1 MRRTINVGHRG
12 ARFTLVIV
20 ITIAAA
26 GAFGKPGALLQQV
39 FLWPTLKQTQ
49 PEGEWRRSGS
59 LGLVTQLSACLP
71 CSDVAGPLGRA
82 HFLLCQ
88 TSCTTPCCALP
99 SVHLGLFLGHLLWQG
114 LTARELVEGPPVPS
128 APPSLPPTLPLP
140 APVSSGSH
148 SPPRSSLRAWGPQAQ
163 CKRHVSSQLVTV
175 LTASVDALSS
185 LPLGYKI
192 AFPLSS
198 CISPPRPTPPPL
210 SLWKWGSGTVTQR
223 KAGSLT
229 PRRWQPPAVAL
240 T

>member
-1 MRRTINVGHRG
+1 MEAEWLSGAGHTAQRVSPLLRCGRPIRQSSFFSLPNIMHHPLLRSSLCPPGPVSRTS
-12 ARFTLVIV
+12 AM
-20 ITIAAA
+20 A
-26 GAFGKPGALLQQV
+26 GADGPGACGR
-39 FLWPTLKQTQ
+39 TTC
-49 PEGEWRRSGS
+49 S
-59 LGLVTQLSACLP
+59 LGSP
-71 CSDVAGPLGRA
+71 
-82 HFLLCQ
+82 H
-88 TSCTTPCCALP
+88 
-99 SVHLGLFLGHLLWQG
+99 
-114 LTARELVEGPPVPS
+114 
-128 APPSLPPTLPLP
+128 LPPTLPLP

>member
-1 MRRTINVGHRG
+1 MEAEWLSGAGHTAQRVSPLLRCGQPIRQSSFFSLPNIMHHPLLRSSLCPPGPVSRTSAMAGADGRG
-12 ARFTLVIV
+12 ACGRTTCSLGSPLPPSHPA
-20 ITIAAA
+20 TA
-26 GAFGKPGALLQQV
+26 GPSLQR
-39 FLWPTLKQTQ
+39 LTQ
-49 PEGEWRRSGS
+49 PAS
-59 LGLVTQLSACLP
+59 
-71 CSDVAGPLGRA
+71 
-82 HFLLCQ
+82 
-88 TSCTTPCCALP
+88 
-99 SVHLGLFLGHLLWQG
+99 
-114 LTARELVEGPPVPS
+114 
-128 APPSLPPTLPLP
+128 
-140 APVSSGSH
+140 
-148 SPPRSSLRAWGPQAQ
+148 SSLRAWGPQAQ